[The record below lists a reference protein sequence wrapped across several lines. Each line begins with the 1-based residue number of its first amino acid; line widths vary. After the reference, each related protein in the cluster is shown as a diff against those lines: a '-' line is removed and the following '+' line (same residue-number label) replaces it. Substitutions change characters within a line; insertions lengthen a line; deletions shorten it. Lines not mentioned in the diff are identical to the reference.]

1 MFCLHKCKDTKIPI
15 DLKDGGKPGSPPLS
29 ILCYL
34 MTSFP
39 FRLAEFINP
48 ETAARAVALLD
59 RREFN
64 GRQVHMR
71 LDRSHLDTNDGFQS
85 VYIGNLAWSVTEQEL
100 LQLFGSYNP
109 LTCHVLTNMYGRSR
123 GFAIMKFR
131 SELEAAAAIESFN
144 HYELSGRKLEVRS
157 EYKDIL

>member
-1 MFCLHKCKDTKIPI
+1 
-15 DLKDGGKPGSPPLS
+15 
-29 ILCYL
+29 